1 MVNIKRFVIWVL
13 PAILVV
19 VFGGL
24 EIAGIFVPAEHAVYD
39 AWLHLKPS
47 VEEREELL
55 FLDVDDVAIS
65 RVGVWPWSREIMAR
79 GLITLTEFS
88 AGPVIFDIE
97 YVDSAPLGVDA
108 QVLRNQIPST
118 FDDEFNTITTNIE
131 GLLGAIAAGQIP
143 PQDAPDF
150 FRDLQ
155 ELANESEETLLNRV
169 QDIVRDNDIVLGNAA
184 AANGNA
190 WFTVNVI
197 PDAESDVPEE
207 RVDFAIQEAALENI
221 SGDNEFI
228 LDAQGLRPAIEPI
241 MGGGHGAGFPNV
253 VIDEDGIRRRI
264 ELLRR
269 YEGEWFGQL
278 VFAPLLDWIGSP
290 EIEVRRDRITLRQ
303 AQLPGEENAQDIR
316 IPLAPDGTLLLN
328 WPKKSYLDSF
338 RHLSYYELIYHEQL
352 LEDLAFNLGIMEDSG
367 YLQYHDGDRDLLRAW
382 EYAQGLVDES
392 LQTGDGEPLSELPEI
407 HQYYLSEVGAFL
419 NGPAEEAI
427 LRDIRGALDDQQIT
441 GETRQLY
448 QDLEAEIPGV
458 FESTRNVYNNLIDTR
473 EVLANAVEDSF
484 IIIGYTGTGTTDIG
498 VNPFENEYAN
508 TGTHG
513 AVVNTILT
521 RTFIDEIP
529 LWISIAVAV
538 VLTILYVVVSRNRS
552 ANVSLALGFAGAG
565 LVVAGSAGMM
575 VGARLFLPIL
585 TPVLTILG
593 AAVGQSSLK
602 FIEVAREKS
611 YIRNAFNHYLS
622 TDVINEILD
631 DPSRLRLGGEK
642 RQLTAMFTDVKG
654 FSSISET
661 LDPEE
666 LVKLLNRYLSEM
678 SDIILQLQGTIDK
691 FEGDAIIS
699 FFGAPVPY
707 LDHPSR
713 ACLAAV
719 RMKKIEDYL
728 NEHFLSEQLSP
739 HPLATRIGINTGEM
753 VVGNMGTANR
763 MDYTIMGHSVN
774 LAARLEGVNKQY
786 GTWILASELTYRE
799 AQEDFAARKLDRVRV
814 VGVSEPV
821 RLFEII
827 DESAQ
832 LPEEKRQLLDE
843 FHNGLEL
850 FEGREFGEA
859 GGHFSRLNREFP
871 DDGPS
876 KTYFDRCTK
885 FQKEPPPANW
895 DGVFNLTSK

>member
-1 MVNIKRFVIWVL
+1 MNIKRFVIWVL
-13 PAILVV
+13 PAILLV
-19 VFGGL
+19 VFGVL
-24 EIAGIFVPAEHAVYD
+24 EITGVFLPAEHAVYD

-55 FLDVDDVAIS
+55 FLDVDDLAIS

-88 AGPVIFDIE
+88 AGPVVFDIE
-97 YVDSAPLGVDA
+97 YVDTAPLGVDG
-108 QVLRNQIPST
+108 QVLRNQIPNT
-118 FDDEFNTITTNIE
+118 FDDEFDNLTENIE
-131 GLLGAIAAGQIP
+131 GLLQAIAAGQIP
-143 PQDAPDF
+143 PEDAPDF
-150 FRDLQ
+150 FEDLQ
-155 ELANESEETLLNRV
+155 ELADQSEDTLLRRV
-169 QDIVRDNDIVLGNAA
+169 EDIVRDNDTVLGNAA

-207 RVDFAIQEAALENI
+207 RVDFAMEEAPVENI
-221 SGDNEFI
+221 FGDNQFI
-228 LDAQGLRPAIEPI
+228 LDGQGLRPTIEPI
-241 MGGGHGAGFPNV
+241 LDGGKGAGFPNV
-253 VIDEDGIRRRI
+253 IVDEDGIRRRI
-264 ELLRR
+264 ELFRR

-278 VFAPLLDWIGSP
+278 VFAPFLDWVGSP
-290 EIEVRRDRITLRQ
+290 DIEVRRDRITLRE
-303 AQLPGEENAQDIR
+303 AQFPGEEEPRDVR

-338 RHLSYYELIYHEQL
+338 RHLSYYELIYHQQL
-352 LEDLAFNLGIMEDSG
+352 LEDLAFNLDIMEESG
-367 YLQYHDGDRDLLRAW
+367 YLQYHEGDRDLLRAW
-382 EYAQGLVDES
+382 EYAQGLVEET
-392 LQTGDGEPLSELPEI
+392 LETGDENPLAELPEI
-407 HQYYLSEVGAFL
+407 HEYYLSEVGAFL
-419 NGPAEEAI
+419 DGPAEEAI
-427 LRDIRGALDDQQIT
+427 LADVRNALDDPSVS
-441 GETRQLY
+441 GETRESY
-448 QDLEAEIPGV
+448 QELEAEIPGV
-458 FESTRNVYNNLIDTR
+458 FESTRNVYNNLVDTR
-473 EVLANAVEDSF
+473 EVLAQAVEDSF

-521 RTFIDEIP
+521 RKFIDEIP
-529 LWISIAVAV
+529 LWISIVVAILLTTV
-538 VLTILYVVVSRNRS
+538 YVLVSRNRS
-552 ANVSLALGFAGAG
+552 ANVSLGLGFTGAG
-565 LVVAGSAGMM
+565 LVVAASAGMM
-575 VGARLFLPIL
+575 VTTRLFFPIL
-585 TPVLTILG
+585 TPVLSILG
-593 AAVGQSSLK
+593 AAVGQSVLK
-602 FIEVAREKS
+602 YIEVAKEKN

-654 FSSISET
+654 FSAISET

-699 FFGAPVPY
+699 FFGAPIPY

-719 RMKKIEDYL
+719 RMKKIESYL
-728 NEHFLSEQLSP
+728 NDHFLSEQLSP

-799 AQEDFAARKLDRVRV
+799 VEDEFAARKLDRVRV

-827 DESAQ
+827 DESSQ
-832 LPEEKRQLLDE
+832 LPEEQRQLLDE
-843 FHNGLEL
+843 FHHGLEL
-850 FEGREFGEA
+850 FEAREFGEA

-876 KTYFDRCTK
+876 KTYFDRCTR
-885 FQKEPPPANW
+885 FQKEPPPVTW

>member
-1 MVNIKRFVIWVL
+1 MNIKRFVIWVL
-13 PAILVV
+13 PAILLVL
-19 VFGGL
+19 FGGF
-24 EIAGIFVPAEHAVYD
+24 EIAGVFVPAEHAVYD
-39 AWLHLKPS
+39 TWLHLKPS

-55 FLDVDDVAIS
+55 FLDVDDLAIS

-97 YVDSAPLGVDA
+97 YVDTAPLGVDG
-108 QVLRNQIPST
+108 QVLRNQIPDT
-118 FDDEFNTITTNIE
+118 FNDEFSNLTDNIE

-143 PQDAPDF
+143 PEDAPDF
-150 FRDLQ
+150 FQDLQ
-155 ELANESEETLLNRV
+155 ELANQSEETLLNRV
-169 QDIVRDNDIVLGNAA
+169 QDIVRDNDTVLGNAA

-197 PDAESDVPEE
+197 PDAESDVPQE
-207 RVDFAIQEAALENI
+207 RVDFAMEEATLDNI
-221 SGDNEFI
+221 SGDNPFI

-241 MGGGHGAGFPNV
+241 LGGGRGAGFPNV
-253 VIDEDGIRRRI
+253 IIDDDGIRRRI

-278 VFAPLLDWIGSP
+278 VFAPFLHWVGSP
-290 EIEVRRDRITLRQ
+290 DVEVRRDRITLRE
-303 AQLPGEENAQDIR
+303 ARLPGEEGVRDVR

-328 WPKKSYLDSF
+328 WPKKSYVESY
-338 RHLSYYELIYHEQL
+338 RHLSYYELIYYQQL

-367 YLQYHDGDRDLLRAW
+367 YLQYHEGDRDLLRAW
-382 EYAQGLVDES
+382 DYAQGLVEET
-392 LQTGDGEPLSELPEI
+392 LETGDGDPLAELPEI
-407 HQYYLSEVGAFL
+407 HEYYLSEVGAFL
-419 NGPAEEAI
+419 DGPAEATI
-427 LRDIRGALDDQQIT
+427 LRDIRGALDDQQVT
-441 GETRQLY
+441 GETRELY
-448 QDLEAEIPGV
+448 QELEAEIPGV
-458 FESTRNVYNNLIDTR
+458 FESTRNVYNNLVDTR
-473 EVLANAVEDSF
+473 EVLAEAVEDSF

-521 RTFIDEIP
+521 RSFIDEVP
-529 LWISIAVAV
+529 VWISIVLAF
-538 VLTILYVVVSRNRS
+538 VLTAIYVLLSRNRS
-552 ANVSLALGFAGAG
+552 ASGSLGLGFAGAG
-565 LVVAGSAGMM
+565 IVIAGSAGLM
-575 VGARLFLPIL
+575 VGARLFFPIL

-593 AAVGQSSLK
+593 AAIAQSVLK
-602 FIEVAREKS
+602 YIEVAREKN

-631 DPSRLRLGGEK
+631 DPARLRLGGEK

-699 FFGAPVPY
+699 FFGAPIPY
-707 LDHPSR
+707 LDHPMR
-713 ACLAAV
+713 ACRAAV
-719 RMKKIEDYL
+719 RMKKIENYL
-728 NEHFLSEQLSP
+728 NDTFRSEQLSP

-799 AQEDFAARKLDRVRV
+799 AEDDFAARKLDRVRV

-827 DESAQ
+827 DELTE
-832 LPEEKRQLLDE
+832 LPEETRQLLDE
-843 FHNGLEL
+843 FHQGLDL

-885 FQKEPPPANW
+885 FQKEPPPSNW
-895 DGVFNLTSK
+895 DGVFNLTAK